1 MKFEKNKTEAIA
13 ELLERFK
20 VRNGFGVTGYKL
32 DIITKALSEA
42 LDNTKVHINVPDSN
56 FNCHGPANKVAKDI
70 SGLMPFSKNPIN
82 INEVTTLYYG
92 YDQITQK
99 SYLPFLSD
107 ADCFFIENIDMT
119 GSLYITIN
127 LVKGPNWR
135 MYL

>member
-1 MKFEKNKTEAIA
+1 MKIGKIKTEAIA

-32 DIITKALSEA
+32 DIIAKALSEA
-42 LDNTKVHINVPDSN
+42 LDNTKVHINVPDST
-56 FNCHGPANKVAKDI
+56 FNCHGTANKVAKDI

-82 INEVTTLYYG
+82 INEVTTLYYE
-92 YDQITQK
+92 YDPITQK

-107 ADCFFIENIDMT
+107 ADCFFIENIDIT

>member
-1 MKFEKNKTEAIA
+1 MKFEKNKTEAIT

-32 DIITKALSEA
+32 DIIANALSEA
-42 LDNTKVHINVPDSN
+42 LGNIKVHINFPDST
-56 FNCHGPANKVAKDI
+56 FNCQGPVNKVAKDI

-92 YDQITQK
+92 YDSITQK
-99 SYLPFLSD
+99 SYLSFLSD

-119 GSLYITIN
+119 GSLCITIN

>member
-1 MKFEKNKTEAIA
+1 MKIKKNKTEAIA

-32 DIITKALSEA
+32 DVIAKALSEA
-42 LDNTKVHINVPDSN
+42 LGNIKVHINFPDST
-56 FNCHGPANKVAKDI
+56 FNCHGPVNKVAKDI
-70 SGLMPFSKNPIN
+70 SGLMPFSKSPIN
-82 INEVTTLYYG
+82 MNEVTTLYYG
-92 YDQITQK
+92 YDPITQK

-119 GSLYITIN
+119 SSSLITIN

>member
-1 MKFEKNKTEAIA
+1 MKIKKNKTEAIA

-32 DIITKALSEA
+32 DVIAKALSEA
-42 LDNTKVHINVPDSN
+42 LCNIEVHINFPDST
-56 FNCHGPANKVAKDI
+56 FNCHASANKVAKDI

-82 INEVTTLYYG
+82 MNEVTTLYYG
-92 YDQITQK
+92 YDPITQK

-107 ADCFFIENIDMT
+107 ADCFFIENIDMA
-119 GSLYITIN
+119 GSLCITVN
-127 LVKGPNWR
+127 LAKGPNWR

>member
-1 MKFEKNKTEAIA
+1 MKFEKNKTKAID

-20 VRNGFGVTGYKL
+20 VRHGFGVTGYKL
-32 DIITKALSEA
+32 DIIAKALSEA
-42 LDNTKVHINVPDSN
+42 LDNTKVHINVSDSN

-92 YDQITQK
+92 YDAITQK

-119 GSLYITIN
+119 GSLCITIN

>member
-1 MKFEKNKTEAIA
+1 MKIGKIKTEAIA

-32 DIITKALSEA
+32 DIIAKALSEA

-56 FNCHGPANKVAKDI
+56 FNCHGAANKVAKDI

-92 YDQITQK
+92 YDPITQK

-107 ADCFFIENIDMT
+107 ADCFFIENIDIT
-119 GSLYITIN
+119 GSLCITVN
-127 LVKGPNWR
+127 LVKGLNWR

>member
-1 MKFEKNKTEAIA
+1 MKIGKIKTEAIA

-32 DIITKALSEA
+32 DIIAKALSEA
-42 LDNTKVHINVPDSN
+42 LDNIKVHINFPDSN
-56 FNCHGPANKVAKDI
+56 FNCDGAMNKVAKDI
-70 SGLMPFSKNPIN
+70 SGLIPFSKNPIN
-82 INEVTTLYYG
+82 IDEVTTLYYG
-92 YDQITQK
+92 YDPITQK

-107 ADCFFIENIDMT
+107 ADCFFIENIDIT

-127 LVKGPNWR
+127 LVKGPSWR

>member
-1 MKFEKNKTEAIA
+1 MKIGKIKTEAIA
-13 ELLERFK
+13 ELCERFK
-20 VRNGFGVTGYKL
+20 ARNGFGVTGYKL
-32 DIITKALSEA
+32 DIIAKALSEA
-42 LDNTKVHINVPDSN
+42 LNNTKVHINFPDSN
-56 FNCHGPANKVAKDI
+56 FNYHGLANKVAKDI

-92 YDQITQK
+92 YDPITQK

-107 ADCFFIENIDMT
+107 ADCFFIENIDIT
-119 GSLYITIN
+119 GSLCITDN